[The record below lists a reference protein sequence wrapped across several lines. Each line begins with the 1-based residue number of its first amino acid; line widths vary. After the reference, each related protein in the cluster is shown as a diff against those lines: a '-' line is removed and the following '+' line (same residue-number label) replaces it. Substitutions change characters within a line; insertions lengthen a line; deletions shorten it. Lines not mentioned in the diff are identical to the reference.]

1 MDSLMVVK
9 DLTVS
14 GILGARSITRMG
26 GMAEWDRTV
35 RGQLTLTSRLASFG
49 SMLSICSLSMSV
61 DSRIMLESNSR
72 RFVLSGDNNNNNE
85 NGVPMQQCGIYASV

>member
-1 MDSLMVVK
+1 MVVK

-35 RGQLTLTSRLASFG
+35 RGQLALTSRLASLG
-49 SMLSICSLSMSV
+49 SMLSICSLSMRV
-61 DSRIMLESNSR
+61 DSRIMVKSKSQFIKR
-72 RFVLSGDNNNNNE
+72 RQQQQQQQQRNY
-85 NGVPMQQCGIYASV
+85 GVFDIRVMPKQ